1 MIDNRA
7 DIHPKAQ
14 IAEGVTIGPWSVIGA
29 KVKIGAGTEIGS
41 HVVICGRTTIG
52 DNNKIHQFASLGDAP
67 QDLNY
72 QGEDTQLVIGD
83 NNVIREYV
91 TFSRGTATDDGITLI
106 GDNNY
111 FMAYSHVGHDCKVGD
126 HVILVNCAALS
137 GHVIVQDYVNIGA
150 YAAIHQFCQ
159 IGAYAFIGRASYV
172 TKDVLP
178 YVMIAGQ
185 TVSACGLNTVGLKRN
200 GFTAEELDALRRAYK
215 IIFRRGLTVQQA
227 IVELVEI
234 MPECDKIKAMLDGL
248 QESTRGIVR

>member
-7 DIHPKAQ
+7 DIHPDAK
-14 IAEGVTIGPWSVIGA
+14 IAKGVSIGPWSVIGPM
-29 KVKIGAGTEIGS
+29 VEIGEGTEIGS

-52 DNNKIHQFASLGDAP
+52 ANNKVHQFASLGDAP

-72 QGEDTQLVIGD
+72 QGEDTQLIIGD

-91 TFSRGTATDDGITLI
+91 TFSRGSAKDDGITLI
-106 GDNNY
+106 GNNNY
-111 FMAYSHVGHDCKVGD
+111 FMAYSHVGHDCKVGN

-137 GHVIVQDYVNIGA
+137 GHVIVEDYVNIGA

-178 YVMIAGQ
+178 YVMISGQ

-200 GFTAEELDALRRAYK
+200 GFNSEDIDSLRRAYK

-227 IVELVEI
+227 LVELFEI
-234 MPECDKIKAMLDGL
+234 LPESSKIKAMIDGL
-248 QESTRGIVR
+248 KESTRGIVR